1 MIVSHPAA
9 ILGLSTIGGNRMSEC
24 IADQEAQG
32 LWACE
37 CRECR
42 DLQRFARLGWEP
54 FKVRN
59 SDRPVFNRQTG
70 EVIR

>member
-1 MIVSHPAA
+1 
-9 ILGLSTIGGNRMSEC
+9 MSAC
-24 IADQEAQG
+24 VADREAQG

-42 DLQRFARLGWEP
+42 ELQRFARLGWEP
-54 FKVRN
+54 FKVQG
-59 SDRPVFNRQTG
+59 STEPVFNRQTG